1 MESDRHITQRWT
13 RWHSDDW
20 TLVVVQTDKGG
31 FFYTASRGNVEDS
44 MKPASSKVDAQH
56 RAEEIV
62 RRSGHR
68 CIARC
73 SFWVPDTPE
82 DLD

>member
-1 MESDRHITQRWT
+1 MNRGTHITQRWT

-20 TLVVVQTDKGG
+20 TLVVVRTDKGE
-31 FFYTASRGNVEDS
+31 FFYRATQGIVDEV
-44 MKPASSKVDAQH
+44 MQPASSKVDAQH
-56 RAEEIV
+56 RAEDIV
-62 RRSGHR
+62 RTSGHR

>member
-1 MESDRHITQRWT
+1 MDLPVTRRWT

-20 TLVVVQTDKGG
+20 TLVVVETATGE
-31 FFYTASRGNVEDS
+31 FFYNASKGDAADQ
-44 MKPASSKVDAQH
+44 MKPAASKVDAQH
-56 RAEEIV
+56 RAEDIV
-62 RRSGHR
+62 RKSGHR

-82 DLD
+82 EL

>member
-1 MESDRHITQRWT
+1 MNPDAHVAQRWT

-20 TLVVVQTDKGG
+20 TLVVARTDKGE
-31 FFYTASRGNVEDS
+31 FFYTVTRAGIEQPAQPAASKIDGQHKAED
-44 MKPASSKVDAQH
+44 
-56 RAEEIV
+56 IV
-62 RRSGHR
+62 RNSGHR

>member
-1 MESDRHITQRWT
+1 MGSDIHITQRWT

-20 TLVVVQTDKGG
+20 TLVVVQTDKGE
-31 FFYTASRGNVEDS
+31 FFYRATQGNVEES
-44 MKPASSKVDAQH
+44 MRPASSKVDAQH
-56 RAEEIV
+56 RAEELV

-73 SFWVPDTPE
+73 SFWVPDKPE

>member
-1 MESDRHITQRWT
+1 MQSDRYITKRWT

-20 TLVVVQTDKGG
+20 TLVVVETDKGE
-31 FFYTASRGNVEDS
+31 FFYSASRGNVEES
-44 MKPASSKVDAQH
+44 MKPAASKVDAQH

-62 RRSGHR
+62 RQSGHR

>member
-1 MESDRHITQRWT
+1 MTDSHPVQRWT

-20 TLVVVQTDKGG
+20 TLVVTQTRSGD
-31 FFYTASRGNVEDS
+31 FFYTTAHAGVEQ
-44 MKPASSKVDAQH
+44 PPQRAASKVDAQH
-56 RAEEIV
+56 KAEDVV

-68 CIARC
+68 CVARC

-82 DLD
+82 ELD

>member
-1 MESDRHITQRWT
+1 MNPDRHVMQRWT

-20 TLVVVQTDKGG
+20 TLVVVQTDKGE
-31 FFYTASRGNVEDS
+31 FFYNASQGNLEDPLQ
-44 MKPASSKVDAQH
+44 PAASKTDAQH
-56 RAEEIV
+56 RAEDVV
-62 RRSGHR
+62 RNSGHR
-68 CIARC
+68 CVARC